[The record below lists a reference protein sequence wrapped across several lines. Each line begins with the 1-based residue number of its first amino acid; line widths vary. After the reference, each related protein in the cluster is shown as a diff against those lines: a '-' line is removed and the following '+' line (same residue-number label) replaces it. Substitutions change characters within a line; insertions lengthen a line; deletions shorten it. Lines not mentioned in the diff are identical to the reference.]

1 MIEKRLMPSSSKYQP
16 LTLSPIPNN
25 LVYIANIRL
34 RNLAQT
40 PRENSIF
47 FSEFLNFSVV
57 FESQIPTLHSVMFAV
72 NTTTRAASNLDYL
85 QFCSSQPLLSP
96 GTVHQKFE

>member
-40 PRENSIF
+40 PRKNSNF

-57 FESQIPTLHSVMFAV
+57 FESQIP
-72 NTTTRAASNLDYL
+72 NSN
-85 QFCSSQPLLSP
+85 SSQRN
-96 GTVHQKFE
+96 VWC